1 MASPDSERRPCGVG
15 FPPAG
20 ASRKRKA
27 VGDTCS
33 PAATEEPPEGSG
45 SGNRLLAGYL
55 AHEFLTK
62 GSLFG
67 RCWDAAATPETKQGE
82 APMTYAEVALLLK
95 TEEAQIQGIVNPTQ
109 LARWLQL

>member
-1 MASPDSERRPCGVG
+1 MASPDSERRPCGG
-15 FPPAG
+15 GFFPPVT

-27 VGDTCS
+27 RGDSYST
-33 PAATEEPPEGSG
+33 AATEEPPEGG
-45 SGNRLLAGYL
+45 GNRLLAGYL

-67 RCWDAAATPETKQGE
+67 RSWDTAVMPETKPGE